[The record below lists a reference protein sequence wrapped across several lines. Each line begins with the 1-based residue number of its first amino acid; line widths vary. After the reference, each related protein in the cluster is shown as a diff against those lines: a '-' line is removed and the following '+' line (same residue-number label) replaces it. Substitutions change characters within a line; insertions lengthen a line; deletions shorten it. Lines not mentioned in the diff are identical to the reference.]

1 MTKKTTPP
9 RREAGSVAALAKAL
23 GYTSRH
29 TGTLLAKGMPDS
41 PADARQWLSERE
53 NSDTAAGLRR
63 ERIGLVRAQ
72 RQAAE
77 TTNQRI
83 EGELISRAEVRAQYI
98 KLGSALQLFC
108 RRLESELPQILHGL
122 PLAKSLPLAKEIVR
136 KMQSKLADE
145 DDELWK
151 DHPEASKPPSA

>member
-1 MTKKTTPP
+1 MAKKQTTK
-9 RREAGSVAALAKAL
+9 RRASGTVASLAKAL
-23 GYTSRH
+23 GFTPRH
-29 TGTLLAKGMPDS
+29 ISTLLAKGLPS
-41 PADARQWLSERE
+41 TIPEAREWLSERE

-98 KLGSALQLFC
+98 KLGSALQSFC
-108 RRLESELPQILHGL
+108 RRLETELPQQLHGL
-122 PLAKSLPLAKEIVR
+122 PLSKSLPLAKEIVR
-136 KMQSKLADE
+136 KMQARLADE
-145 DDELWK
+145 DDELWA
-151 DHPEASKPPSA
+151 DQPTEGVSLGS